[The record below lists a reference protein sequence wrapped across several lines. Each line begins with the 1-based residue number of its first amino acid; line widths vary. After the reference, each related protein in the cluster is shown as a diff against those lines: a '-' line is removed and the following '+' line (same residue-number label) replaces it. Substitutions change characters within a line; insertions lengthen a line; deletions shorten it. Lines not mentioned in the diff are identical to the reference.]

1 MNICVFGDGVMGNIV
16 RQMLLEG
23 EDCVVEP
30 AFSAAGPVSEPA
42 EVRSTT
48 CEPATAG
55 KEVRSTTCEPAAAG
69 KEPGVEEPGPAAA
82 KPEGMIDFSYPGN
95 IQNIYESAR
104 KLYEVGTAVPVVIAT
119 TGYND
124 EQMAIIEK
132 IAEFSP
138 VMLSS
143 NFSYGINCMAELVEH
158 AMAMTGEDT
167 DVEIIEK
174 HHNRKTDVPSGTA
187 LMLAKLTGRAILCGR
202 STPGRRGREVGVH
215 SVRGGNIFGEH
226 TVIFAMDDEVIEIKH
241 TAYSRRIF
249 AKGAIEAVH
258 WLEGKPAGM
267 YNVLDCLTGL
277 C

>member
-1 MNICVFGDGVMGNIV
+1 MNICVFGDGIMGNIV

-30 AFSAAGPVSEPA
+30 ASAASEQGA
-42 EVRSTT
+42 
-48 CEPATAG
+48 ANDG
-55 KEVRSTTCEPAAAG
+55 AAG
-69 KEPGVEEPGPAAA
+69 KVMEPAAA